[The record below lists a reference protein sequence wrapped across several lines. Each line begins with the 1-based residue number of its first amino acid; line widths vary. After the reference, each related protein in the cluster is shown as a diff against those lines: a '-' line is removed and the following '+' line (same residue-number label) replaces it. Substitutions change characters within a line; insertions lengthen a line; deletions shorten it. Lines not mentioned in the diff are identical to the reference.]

1 MQDAHL
7 VLHMDPNL
15 VFANK
20 IQTFLQVYIL
30 ASFFSQ
36 YQWAISVDATLT
48 YKNVAQKIHK
58 FHKPHDTKCVLVQ
71 KWNVK
76 SYK

>member
-20 IQTFLQVYIL
+20 IQTFYK
-30 ASFFSQ
+30 
-36 YQWAISVDATLT
+36 YMYHWAISLDATLT
-48 YKNVAQKIHK
+48 YKNVA
-58 FHKPHDTKCVLVQ
+58 
-71 KWNVK
+71 
-76 SYK
+76 